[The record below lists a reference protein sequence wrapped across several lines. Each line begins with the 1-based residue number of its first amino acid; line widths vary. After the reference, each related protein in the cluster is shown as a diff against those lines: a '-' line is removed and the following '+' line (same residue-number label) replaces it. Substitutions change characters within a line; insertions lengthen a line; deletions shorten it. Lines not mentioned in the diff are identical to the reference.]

1 MILIDFVQRHFGGQV
16 WFVVNDLLMHVT
28 PLHSV
33 FLPVNKHGSQSRE
46 ALRILDEAFA
56 GDDPIIIFPAGLV
69 SRLRKVPFE
78 GKRRRMIADLEWK
91 KMFVNRCHRY
101 KRDIVPIC
109 FVKSNRICSAK
120 IKCFNAETSAGG

>member
-101 KRDIVPIC
+101 KYSGR
-109 FVKSNRICSAK
+109 SYRSYCSG
-120 IKCFNAETSAGG
+120 C